1 MSEETPEF
9 LAYMHRALEGL
20 DNNLQIIREAWIAS
34 FALTFINLLGWT
46 LFALSLWHFGAGGS
60 LVVIIIL
67 AVLVIYLTAL
77 LIVFGVRM
85 MRYQKLWVGKLKDLE
100 QLEERLAQ
108 QLGFHS

>member
-34 FALTFINLLGWT
+34 FALTFINLLGWA

-60 LVVIIIL
+60 LVIIIL
-67 AVLVIYLTAL
+67 ALLVIYLTAL

-85 MRYQKLWVGKLKDLE
+85 RRYQKLWAGKLKDLE
-100 QLEERLAQ
+100 QLEERLAE
-108 QLGFHS
+108 QLGFSS